1 MQNKGFGLGLKFSK
15 SIQRDISSIR
25 WQQLFCGIKQ
35 VSMINFFWNIAA
47 LINTLTYR
55 TSSNVRIHLKVTQ
68 VGRVPLTYL
77 KTQCTRQDRL

>member
-1 MQNKGFGLGLKFSK
+1 MQNKGFGLGLKFSG
-15 SIQRDISSIR
+15 SIQRDISSVR

-35 VSMINFFWNIAA
+35 VSMINLFWNIAG

-55 TSSNVRIHLKVTQ
+55 TFSNVRIHLKVTQ
-68 VGRVPLTYL
+68 VGRVPQTYL